1 MTRTNPLFKSGI
13 PELLVLRLLSEKEMY
28 GYELV
33 QAIHEKTAEMLSLGE
48 GVVYPALHALEAS
61 GALRSRR
68 RTVAGRTRVYYTTT
82 PKGRRRLGELASE
95 WNKISSIVRLVLK
108 EQAHG

>member
-1 MTRTNPLFKSGI
+1 MAKTNPLFMAGI
-13 PELLVLRLLSEKEMY
+13 PELLLLKLLSEKEMY
-28 GYELV
+28 GYEIV
-33 QAIHEKTAEMLSLGE
+33 QAIRQRTAEAVSLGE

-68 RTVAGRTRVYYTTT
+68 GTVAGRARVYYTATA
-82 PKGRRRLGELASE
+82 KGRRRLGELASE
-95 WNKISSIVRLVLK
+95 WNRISAVVRLMLK